1 MSRLDHLMDS
11 HPLPTWRTV
20 AWPVMILLGALIV
33 WSNYFELDEVSIATG
48 EVIPRGNIKVIQH
61 LEGGIVQAIHV
72 EDGDVVREG
81 QLLLQ
86 LGLGVS
92 GVNREELE
100 TRRDSD
106 LLVKARLEAE
116 TQGTPLAIPEDLQNR
131 RPIQAVAE
139 QRSYVARQQQLDAKI
154 GVQLQLIR
162 QRELEVEEFNAR
174 MRALQDRKRELSS
187 PAGSLQQQIR
197 QKELE
202 IKELETQRTTST
214 NNLRLLRERFAM
226 STKLVADGLISKMDH
241 LQLESEVKSLEG
253 QINGLN
259 QSIPRARAALDE
271 VRGILKEQVESIV
284 SDINSLTPSISRA
297 QAAVSE
303 AQQRVGEERIRFRR
317 EAQEEL
323 VKTEQSIARTRELLS
338 QATEQKI
345 RTDIRSP
352 IEGII
357 KNLRYH
363 TIGGV
368 VKAGEPIMEI
378 VPTGENVVIEAKL
391 NPTDRG
397 YVRVGQATTVKISTY
412 DYSRYGG
419 LEGIVTMVAP
429 DSSADDKGVP
439 FFRVLVET
447 DKTYLGQKQGELP
460 IIPGMEATVDIHTG
474 TRTFL
479 EYLIRPVLK
488 LRHEAFRER

>member
-1 MSRLDHLMDS
+1 MSRLDDLVAS
-11 HPLPTWRTV
+11 HPLPTWRTI
-20 AWPVMILLGALIV
+20 AWPVMILLGAVVV
-33 WSNYFELDEVSIATG
+33 WSNYFEIDEVSIATG
-48 EVIPRGNIKVIQH
+48 EVVPRGNIKVIQH

-72 EDGDVVREG
+72 EDGDFVKQG
-81 QLLLQ
+81 QPLLQ
-86 LGLGVS
+86 LDLGAG

-100 TRRDSD
+100 TRLDSD

-116 TQGTPLAIPEDLQNR
+116 TQGKPLSIPEELEKR

-139 QRSYVARQQQLDAKI
+139 QRAYVARQQQLDARI

-162 QRELEVEEFNAR
+162 QRELEVEEFSAR

-187 PAGSLQQQIR
+187 PAGSLLQQAR

-202 IKELETQRTTST
+202 IKELETQRMTAT

-226 STKLVADGLISKMDH
+226 STRLVADGLVSKMDH
-241 LQLESEVKSLEG
+241 LELESELRSLEG
-253 QINGLN
+253 QIDGLN
-259 QSIPRARAALDE
+259 QSIPRARAALNE
-271 VRGILKEQVESIV
+271 VRGILKEQIESIE

-297 QAAVSE
+297 EAAVLE
-303 AQQRVGEERIRFRR
+303 ARQRVREEQIRFQR

-352 IEGII
+352 IDGIV

-368 VKAGEPIMEI
+368 VMAGEPIMEI
-378 VPTGENVVIEAKL
+378 VPIGENVVIEAKL

-397 YVRVGQATTVKISTY
+397 YVRVGQPTVVKISTY

-419 LEGIVTMVAP
+419 LDGVVTMVAP
-429 DSSADDKGVP
+429 DSSTDDKGET
-439 FFRVLVET
+439 FFRVLVQT
-447 DKTYLGQKQGELP
+447 DKTYLGRTQGELP
-460 IIPGMEATVDIHTG
+460 ITPGMEATVDIHTG
-474 TRTFL
+474 SRTFL

>member
-1 MSRLDHLMDS
+1 MSRLDHLVDR
-11 HPLPTWRTV
+11 HPLPSWRTL
-20 AWPVMILLGALIV
+20 AWPTMILLGAVIA
-33 WSNYFELDEVSIATG
+33 WAHYFELDEVSVAAG

-72 EDGDVVREG
+72 EEGDVVEEN
-81 QLLLQ
+81 QILLQ
-86 LGLGVS
+86 LDLGAA

-100 TRRDSD
+100 TRLDSD

-116 TQGTPLAIPEDLQNR
+116 TEGTPLVIPQELQTR
-131 RPIQAVAE
+131 RPVQAIAE
-139 QRSYVARQQQLDAKI
+139 QRSYMARQQQLEARI
-154 GVQLQLIR
+154 GVQRQLIR
-162 QRELEVEEFNAR
+162 QRELEVDELNAR
-174 MRALQDRKRELSS
+174 LRALQDRKRELSS
-187 PAGSLQQQIR
+187 PAGSLAQQAR

-202 IKELETQRTTST
+202 IRELETQRATATD
-214 NNLRLLRERFAM
+214 NLRLLRERFEM
-226 STKLVADGLISKMDH
+226 SSKLVADGLIPKMEH

-253 QINGLN
+253 QIDGLR

-271 VRGILKEQVESIV
+271 VRGVLKEQIESV
-284 SDINSLTPSISRA
+284 TSDINSLLPSISRA
-297 QAAVSE
+297 EAAVSE
-303 AQQRVGEERIRFRR
+303 ALQRIGEEEIRFRR

-323 VKTEQSIARTRELLS
+323 VRTEQSIARIRELLA

-352 IEGII
+352 IDGIV

-378 VPTGENVVIEAKL
+378 VPTGENLVIEARL
-391 NPTDRG
+391 APTDRG
-397 YVRVGQATTVKISTY
+397 YVRTGQPTTVKISTY

-419 LEGIVTMVAP
+419 LQGTVTMVAA
-429 DSSADDKGVP
+429 DTSMDDKGIP
-439 FFRVLVET
+439 YFRVRVET
-447 DKTYLGQKQGELP
+447 DKTYLGQRQGELP
-460 IIPGMEATVDIHTG
+460 ITPGMEATVDIHTG

-479 EYLIRPVLK
+479 EYLVRPVLK

>member
-11 HPLPTWRTV
+11 HPLPTWRTL

-61 LEGGIVQAIHV
+61 LEGGIVRAIHV
-72 EDGDVVREG
+72 EDGEVVREG
-81 QLLLQ
+81 QPLLQ
-86 LGLGVS
+86 LDLGAG

-100 TRRDSD
+100 TRLDSD

-116 TQGTPLAIPEDLQNR
+116 TQGKLLAIPEDLQNR

-162 QRELEVEEFNAR
+162 QRELEVEEYNAR

-187 PAGSLQQQIR
+187 PAGSLQQQAR

-202 IKELETQRTTST
+202 IKELETQRTTAT

-226 STKLVADGLISKMDH
+226 STKLVTDGLISKMDH

-253 QINGLN
+253 QVDGLN
-259 QSIPRARAALDE
+259 QSIPRARAALEE
-271 VRGILKEQVESIV
+271 VRGILKEQIESIV
-284 SDINSLTPSISRA
+284 SDINSLAPSISRA

-303 AQQRVGEERIRFRR
+303 AQQRVGEEQIRFRR

-323 VKTEQSIARTRELLS
+323 VKTEQSMARTRELLA

-352 IEGII
+352 IDGII

-368 VKAGEPIMEI
+368 VRAGEPIMEI

-429 DSSADDKGVP
+429 DSSTDDKGVP

-447 DKTYLGQKQGELP
+447 DKTYLGKKQGELP

-479 EYLIRPVLK
+479 EYLIRPILK

>member
-1 MSRLDHLMDS
+1 MSRLDDLIAS
-11 HPLPTWRTV
+11 HPLPTWRTI
-20 AWPVMILLGALIV
+20 AWPVMILLGAVVV
-33 WSNYFELDEVSIATG
+33 WSNYFEIDEVSIATG
-48 EVIPRGNIKVIQH
+48 EVVPRGNIKVIQH

-72 EDGDVVREG
+72 EDGDFVKQG
-81 QLLLQ
+81 QPLLQ
-86 LGLGVS
+86 LDLGAG

-100 TRRDSD
+100 TRLDSD

-116 TQGTPLAIPEDLQNR
+116 TQGKPLSIPEDLEKR

-139 QRSYVARQQQLDAKI
+139 QRAYVARQQQLDARI

-162 QRELEVEEFNAR
+162 QRELEVEEFSAR

-187 PAGSLQQQIR
+187 PAGSLLQQAR

-202 IKELETQRTTST
+202 IKELETQRMTAT

-226 STKLVADGLISKMDH
+226 STRLVADGLVSKMDH
-241 LQLESEVKSLEG
+241 LELESELRSLEG
-253 QINGLN
+253 QIDGLN
-259 QSIPRARAALDE
+259 QSIPRARAALNE
-271 VRGILKEQVESIV
+271 VRGILKEQIESIE

-297 QAAVSE
+297 EAAVLE
-303 AQQRVGEERIRFRR
+303 ARQRVREEQIRFQR

-352 IEGII
+352 IDGIV

-368 VKAGEPIMEI
+368 VMAGEPIMEI
-378 VPTGENVVIEAKL
+378 VPIGENVVIEAKL

-397 YVRVGQATTVKISTY
+397 YVRVGQPTVVKISTY

-419 LEGIVTMVAP
+419 LDGVVTMVAP
-429 DSSADDKGVP
+429 DSSTDDKGET
-439 FFRVLVET
+439 FFRVLVQT
-447 DKTYLGQKQGELP
+447 DKTYLGRTQGELP
-460 IIPGMEATVDIHTG
+460 ITPGMEATVDIHTG
-474 TRTFL
+474 SRTFL